1 MFKFFTDRR
10 KMPQKS
16 PNHEHNN
23 IKGMHA
29 IVPQNTFS
37 NPRWCLYHLE
47 IVFSWAKD
55 LTLD

>member
-1 MFKFFTDRR
+1 MFEFFTDRR

-29 IVPQNTFS
+29 IVPQNTFFQS
-37 NPRWCLYHLE
+37 QMVSLPFGNCL
-47 IVFSWAKD
+47 FMS
-55 LTLD
+55 